1 MSATPMD
8 RALELARGVLGG
20 VSPNPA
26 VGCVILKDGVV
37 VGEGAN
43 DPPGGPHAEIVALR
57 QAGDR
62 ARGGV
67 MYVTL
72 EPCSHHGRTPP
83 CADAVAEAGLTAVHA
98 AVRDPNSLVAGK
110 GVERLRAAGIEVIEG
125 EGEKEARRVNEAFM
139 KWVTTDL
146 PFVYVKFAMSL
157 DGKIATTAGDSRW
170 ITGERARAEAHRLR
184 GLVDAVMVG
193 ARTARIDDPRLTARG
208 GSGEGEAN
216 ARQPLRVVVD
226 SKASLSS
233 TARMLG
239 EPGGTLVAA
248 TDGAPEAAGRALT
261 EAGAEVETF
270 EAAPG
275 GGVDLEALLRRLA
288 KRDVTSVL
296 VEGGGGLIGSL
307 LDARIVDKV
316 IAFVAPVLVGGAD
329 APTPAAGAGVERIAD
344 ALRLRGVETSVLD
357 GDVMITGYAGQGD

>member
-1 MSATPMD
+1 MD

-43 DPPGGPHAEIVALR
+43 EAPGGPHAEVIALR
-57 QAGDR
+57 QAGER

-67 MYVTL
+67 MYVSL
-72 EPCSHHGRTPP
+72 EPCSHYGRTPP
-83 CADAVAEAGLTAVHA
+83 CADAVAEAGLAAVHA
-98 AVRDPNSLVAGK
+98 AVRDPNPLVAGH
-110 GVERLRAAGIEVIEG
+110 GIERLRAAGIEVIEG
-125 EGEKEARRVNEAFM
+125 EREDEARRVNEAFM

-157 DGKIATTAGDSRW
+157 DGKIATAAGDSRW
-170 ITGERARAEAHRLR
+170 ISGERARAEVHRLR

-193 ARTARIDDPRLTARG
+193 ANTARLDDPRLTARD
-208 GSGEGEAN
+208 GSDGEKTS

-226 SKASLSS
+226 AKASLSPQ
-233 TARMLG
+233 ARMLG
-239 EPGGTLVAA
+239 EPGRTLVAA
-248 TDGAPEAAGRALT
+248 TDGASEAARRALT
-261 EAGAEVETF
+261 EAGAEIETV

-275 GGVDLEALLRRLA
+275 GGVNPEALLRCLGERE
-288 KRDVTSVL
+288 VTSLL
-296 VEGGGGLIGSL
+296 VEGGGRLIGSL
-307 LDARIVDKV
+307 LDARLVDKV

-329 APTPAAGAGVERIAD
+329 APTPAAGRGVERIAD
-344 ALRLRGVETSVLD
+344 ALRLRDVETAVLD
-357 GDVMITGYAGQGD
+357 GDVMITGYAGVGPTA

>member
-1 MSATPMD
+1 MSTTPMD
-8 RALELARGVLGG
+8 RALDLARGVLGG

-26 VGCVILKDGVV
+26 VGCVILKDGEV

-72 EPCSHHGRTPP
+72 EPCSHYGRTPP
-83 CADAVAEAGLTAVHA
+83 CADAVVEAGLATVHS
-98 AVRDPNSLVAGK
+98 AVRDPNPLVAGK
-110 GVERLRAAGIEVIEG
+110 GVERLRAAGVEVIEG

-146 PFVYVKFAMSL
+146 PFICVKFAMSL

-170 ITGERARAEAHRLR
+170 ITGERSRAQVHRLR
-184 GLVDAVMVG
+184 GLVDAVMIG
-193 ARTARIDDPRLTARG
+193 ARTARMDDPLLTARG
-208 GSGEGEAN
+208 GSGDGETKV
-216 ARQPLRVVVD
+216 RQPLRVVVD
-226 SKASLSS
+226 AKASLPPQ
-233 TARMLG
+233 ARMLS
-239 EPGGTLVAA
+239 EPGRTLVAV
-248 TDGAPEAAGRALT
+248 TEGAPEDACRALV
-261 EAGAEVETF
+261 EAGADVEAF
-270 EAAPG
+270 AAAPD
-275 GGVDLEALLRRLA
+275 GVNLEALLRHLTMH
-288 KRDVTSVL
+288 DVTSVL

-307 LDARIVDKV
+307 LDARLVDKV

-329 APTPAAGAGVERIAD
+329 APTPAAGEGVERMAD
-344 ALRLRGVETSVLD
+344 ALRLRDVETQVLD
-357 GDVMITGYAGQGD
+357 GDVMITGYPGQGD